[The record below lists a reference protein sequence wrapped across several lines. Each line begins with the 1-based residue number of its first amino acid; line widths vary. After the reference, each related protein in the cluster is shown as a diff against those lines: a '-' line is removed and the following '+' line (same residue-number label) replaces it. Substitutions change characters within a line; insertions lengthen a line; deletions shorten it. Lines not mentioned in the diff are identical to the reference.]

1 MSEKRKLTIKEKA
14 LQINLDKSIY
24 GAFAEIGAGQEVAA
38 TFFKAGGA
46 SGTIAKTMSAYD
58 MAFSDAIYGKVGRY
72 VCEERLLKML
82 DKEYTLLETRLKHRE
97 KDTKFFSF
105 ADTVETINFARTNR
119 GQGWIGFRFQLEP
132 ESATNQCVIH
142 VVLKDKDPIMQ
153 QEVVGMIGVNLIH
166 ACSIYQDPEQILT
179 SLVDGFWK
187 DRVEI
192 DMFRLEGPDFA
203 HCDNRL
209 MSLLLVKNGMTRAA
223 LFGPSGNVLQPSE
236 ALYKKNVL
244 VLRGRFRPVT
254 HVNVDMLFCARKK
267 FKQEPDVHKSNIMV
281 LSELTLQD
289 LEREGSLD
297 VKDFMN
303 RVDLLCSLGQNVLIS
318 NYTEYYRLVRHLTR
332 LNRDQK
338 IGIILGIYNLQS
350 VFEEKYYDNL
360 KGGILEA
367 FGILF
372 GRNVKF
378 YVYPTLRKDTD
389 EIFGLA
395 DFELPKHQRSLL
407 QYLIDNNKLEGV
419 ENVSKENLH
428 IISDHVLKM
437 IHDGEG
443 NWEKF
448 VPHKVASEIKEKGLF
463 DYNQGAKTLDN
474 EQPSEN
480 LVDEVKTTMSSKSH

>member
-1 MSEKRKLTIKEKA
+1 MLEERKLTVKEKA
-14 LQINLDKSIY
+14 LQINLDRSIY

-38 TFFKAGGA
+38 HFFKAGGA
-46 SGTIAKTMSAYD
+46 SGTVAKTMSAYD

-82 DKEYTLLETRLKHRE
+82 DKEFTLLETRLKHRE
-97 KDTKFFSF
+97 KETKFFSF

-119 GQGWIGFRFQLEP
+119 GHGWIGFRFQITP
-132 ESATNQCVIH
+132 EAATNQCVIH
-142 VVLKDKDPIMQ
+142 VVLKDKDPNMQ
-153 QEVVGMIGVNLIH
+153 QEAVGMIGVNLIH
-166 ACSIYQDPEQILT
+166 ACAMYEDPEKILT
-179 SLVDGFWK
+179 ALVDGFWK

-192 DMFRLEGPDFA
+192 DMFRLEGPDFQ

-209 MSLLLVKNGMTRAA
+209 MSLLLVKHGMTRAA

-254 HVNVDMLFCARKK
+254 HVNVDMLFCARKI
-267 FKQEPDVHKSNIMV
+267 FKEEKDVKKSNIMV

-289 LEREGSLD
+289 LERDGSLD
-297 VKDFMN
+297 EKDFMN

-332 LNRDQK
+332 LNRDEK

-350 VFEEKYYDNL
+350 VFDEKYYKNL

-378 YVYPTLRKDTD
+378 YVYPSLARDTD
-389 EIFGLA
+389 EVFGL
-395 DFELPKHQRSLL
+395 DEFQLPAHQQSLL

-428 IISDHVLKM
+428 IISDDILQM
-437 IHDGEG
+437 IHEG
-443 NWEKF
+443 KSGWEKF
-448 VPHKVASEIKEKGLF
+448 VPHKVADEIKSKGLF
-463 DYNQGAKTLDN
+463 DYNSNT
-474 EQPSEN
+474 
-480 LVDEVKTTMSSKSH
+480 VKVEANT